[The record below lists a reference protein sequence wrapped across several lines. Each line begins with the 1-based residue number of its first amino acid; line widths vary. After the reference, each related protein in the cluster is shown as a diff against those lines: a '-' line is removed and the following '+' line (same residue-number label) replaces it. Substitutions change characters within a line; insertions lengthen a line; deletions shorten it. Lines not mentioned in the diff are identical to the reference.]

1 MSSFEEW
8 LSTLKV
14 KQLKHLLNVK
24 KVEIPTPMEKR
35 TLLKLIIENIET
47 KAVAEEILAKTP
59 APTSTARSTSS
70 SNTSSTSN
78 TSSSSSSSPNTSTTS
93 TNSAAP
99 RVQSKNINDM
109 TNDEIKY
116 QAIMMKQ
123 NPAQY
128 RRQTGLNMTDEQIIA
143 QANQLE
149 QVAKNPAMKKQMG
162 VMNKFMQCLNEKQRD
177 VWNKCYSG
185 TYIPT
190 ESEMK
195 MLQPLLTEQRDIVQE
210 VAASMLAAS
219 GAMTPERINQ
229 LINAAASSDPKMM
242 VAMFSLSVTLRKWWN
257 ML

>member
-1 MSSFEEW
+1 
-8 LSTLKV
+8 
-14 KQLKHLLNVK
+14 
-24 KVEIPTPMEKR
+24 
-35 TLLKLIIENIET
+35 
-47 KAVAEEILAKTP
+47 
-59 APTSTARSTSS
+59 
-70 SNTSSTSN
+70 
-78 TSSSSSSSPNTSTTS
+78 
-93 TNSAAP
+93 
-99 RVQSKNINDM
+99 M

-116 QAIMMKQ
+116 QALMMKQ

-143 QANQLE
+143 QANHLE
-149 QVAKNPAMKKQMG
+149 QVAKNPAMKKQFG
-162 VMNKFMQCLNEKQRD
+162 VMNKFMQCLNEKQKD

-210 VAASMLAAS
+210 LAASLLSAS
-219 GAMTPERINQ
+219 GAMTPESINQ